1 MLDFS
6 SVSFC
11 SLLQQLAMQI
21 LTTCIEK
28 MSAQNAAGASDAQG
42 PDTTTPERQLQKC
55 LQEHQCK
62 NKHGRMLKD
71 FPDEGQLIL
80 KHFSVDSR
88 KIGNTVAAES
98 STTNNLLGGTQNDLP
113 GGTQNGAI
121 FQTPPRPQRPLTSM
135 SPGLRLVGASCFE
148 FLQREF
154 FLSA

>member
-1 MLDFS
+1 
-6 SVSFC
+6 
-11 SLLQQLAMQI
+11 MQI

-71 FPDEGQLIL
+71 FRVKGQLIL

-98 STTNNLLGGTQNDLP
+98 STTINLLGGTQNDLQGGTQNDLP

-135 SPGLRLVGASCFE
+135 SPGLHVLEV
-148 FLQREF
+148 
-154 FLSA
+154 